1 MPEIP
6 EIGTRRLQI
15 PEVSTWIF
23 EPSQSLPPYVPVTTN
38 IGLPIV
44 DIPGCVEAHSS
55 KSKSKTI
62 QSDDPNGVLTYCD
75 AGVPSFNPIE
85 FTPEE
90 VIPTRPAKI
99 PPYKKPGEPPK
110 PPQEVSLPKIP
121 EVNTVNCLPDETYN
135 VQLRK
140 CEKNII
146 EVPSEPDIP
155 WHQEY
160 LPEPG
165 IVIQTS
171 VIAATAAGAAIFAK
185 PIADIVLKAVKPIVK
200 KLVNKVAKIRG
211 KKEVVKSV
219 FERRMEQKHLRG

>member
-15 PEVSTWIF
+15 PEISTWIF

-55 KSKSKTI
+55 KNKSKTI
-62 QSDDPNGVLTYCD
+62 GMDDENGVLTYCD
-75 AGVPSFNPIE
+75 ATLPSFNPII

-90 VIPTRPAKI
+90 VIPTRPARL
-99 PPYKKPGEPPK
+99 PPYKKPEEPK
-110 PPQEVSLPKIP
+110 PPQQVDLPKIP
-121 EVNTVNCLPDETYN
+121 EVNTAKCLPDETYN

>member
-44 DIPGCVEAHSS
+44 NIPGCVEAHSS
-55 KSKSKTI
+55 KNKSKTI
-62 QSDDPNGVLTYCD
+62 GMDDENGVLTYCD
-75 AGVPSFNPIE
+75 ATLPSFNPII

-110 PPQEVSLPKIP
+110 PPQQVSLPKIP

-155 WHQEY
+155 WHKEY

-165 IVIQTS
+165 IVLQTS

>member
-1 MPEIP
+1 MPNIP
-6 EIGTRRLQI
+6 EIKTRKLDI

-23 EPSQSLPPYVPVTTN
+23 EPSQSLPPIVPVTTN

-90 VIPTRPAKI
+90 VIPTRPAKL

-110 PPQEVSLPKIP
+110 PPQQVDIPKIP

-135 VQLRK
+135 EQLRR

-155 WHQEY
+155 WHEEY

-200 KLVNKVAKIRG
+200 KLVNKIANMRG

-219 FERRMEQKHLRG
+219 FERRMIQKHLRD

>member
-55 KSKSKTI
+55 KNKSKTI
-62 QSDDPNGVLTYCD
+62 GMDDENGVLTYCD
-75 AGVPSFNPIE
+75 ATLPSFNPII

-110 PPQEVSLPKIP
+110 PPQQVSLPKIP

>member
-23 EPSQSLPPYVPVTTN
+23 EPSQSLPPIVPVTTK

-55 KSKSKTI
+55 KNKSKTI
-62 QSDDPNGVLTYCD
+62 GMDDENGVLTYCD

-99 PPYKKPGEPPK
+99 PPYKKPEEPK
-110 PPQEVSLPKIP
+110 PPQQVDLPKIP

-135 VQLRK
+135 EQLRR

-146 EVPSEPDIP
+146 EVPSEPEIP
-155 WHQEY
+155 WHEEY

-219 FERRMEQKHLRG
+219 FERRMEQKNLRG

>member
-6 EIGTRRLQI
+6 EIGTRRLQV

-55 KSKSKTI
+55 KNKSKTI
-62 QSDDPNGVLTYCD
+62 GMDDENGVLTYCD
-75 AGVPSFNPIE
+75 ATLPSFNPII

-90 VIPTRPAKI
+90 VIPTRPAKL
-99 PPYKKPGEPPK
+99 PPYKKPEEPK
-110 PPQEVSLPKIP
+110 PPQQVDLPKIP

-155 WHQEY
+155 WHKEY

>member
-55 KSKSKTI
+55 KNKSKTI
-62 QSDDPNGVLTYCD
+62 GMDDENGVLTYCD
-75 AGVPSFNPIE
+75 ATLPSFNPII

-140 CEKNII
+140 CEKTII
-146 EVPSEPDIP
+146 EVPSEPEIP

>member
-55 KSKSKTI
+55 KNKSKTI
-62 QSDDPNGVLTYCD
+62 GMDDENGVLTYCD
-75 AGVPSFNPIE
+75 ATLPSFNPII

>member
-23 EPSQSLPPYVPVTTN
+23 EPSQSLPPIVPVTTK

-90 VIPTRPAKI
+90 VIPTRPARL
-99 PPYKKPGEPPK
+99 PPYKKPEK
-110 PPQEVSLPKIP
+110 PNPSQQVDLPKIP

-135 VQLRK
+135 EQLRR

-155 WHQEY
+155 WIQEY